1 MLFLYCVLLFSCLV
15 MLVAGVVEQ
24 RRHYANLA
32 HIPNRVLVN
41 GIRGKSSITRL
52 CAGALRGGGLV
63 TVAKTTGTA
72 ARFIHPDATE
82 EPVHRKFGIANVVEQ
97 IGIVRRAAA
106 YRPHALVMECMAVMP
121 ALQEINQ
128 SKLIQSTI
136 GVLCNVRE
144 DHVAE
149 MGPTLDDIARSL
161 SRSMPHGGICVTAE
175 RERFHVLQEEADAR
189 DCTLVYADPDTV
201 GDDEL
206 RGFSWF
212 TFKENVA
219 IALTV
224 AELLG
229 IDRETALQGMYD
241 APPDPGVLS
250 VERYVAPGGKR
261 LRFANVFAAND
272 PESTLMNINQLLDL
286 GAVDRPLNVVINCRP
301 DRVERNG
308 QMGAIIPDL
317 MPDKVFV
324 IGHPA
329 KSAIDAIPAE
339 WRGRAVD
346 LGGDQR
352 DGEEFMNELLGH
364 LSPSSSLVAIGNIH
378 GQGEILLE
386 HLAELPGFEDEPDE
400 PDELDRPGRAEPYG
414 AAPDREPP
422 YPGRP
427 PPRSRRTCRTS
438 TRTPTSPP
446 PRRPGTRSPRCR
458 GSTSTRRSSPGRPTR
473 TSPTRTSPD
482 RTRSGRA
489 QENPV
494 DPRSPHPRDRR
505 DRHRAG
511 PAVLPALLPDDEPLA
526 RRHDHPRLARAHPH
540 RGPAARRTRR
550 RHHRPD
556 VRAHP
561 RHPEVRHPL
570 RQAPLRGR
578 RPHRCPPPGHGGDR
592 APDEVPP
599 AVREPDPRLHRPR
612 PDRLPARPPAQGRH
626 PARHRL
632 RDPHDVRRPD
642 RGHPAR
648 LHAARLT
655 DAGPTTRTA
664 RSTPMT
670 AKSARRTHPVLHAAV
685 VALLLAGSAYFTYEL
700 RKEEQAKAPAV
711 LHVTDRAHQVGAQEG
726 AQKWERLKNPER
738 SVLRGADGAVLATF
752 TDGARTAS
760 LTGKSRT
767 FTEPATTTTR
777 VVTETWVR
785 LLPEGWRPGAERE
798 QWFQDWFKK
807 YYGSEED
814 DLFAIAFQY
823 GDQAPV
829 KKDAAGVQYAGDAI
843 FGPLNPNGS
852 EGNDLR
858 LEQSDFYDYL
868 GIPYTFRN
876 GTTERP
882 EKAKHRALDCSGFIR
897 TVFGYRGRFP

>member
-1 MLFLYCVLLFSCLV
+1 MLFLYCVLLFCCLV

-52 CAGALRGGGLV
+52 CAGALRGGGLL

-82 EPVHRKFGIANVVEQ
+82 EPVYRKFGIANVVEQ

-175 RERFHVLQEEADAR
+175 KERFHVLQEEADAR
-189 DCTLVYADPDTV
+189 NCTLVYADPDTV
-201 GDDEL
+201 SDEEL

-229 IDRETALQGMYD
+229 VDRETALQGMYD

-261 LRFANVFAAND
+261 VRFANVFAAND

-308 QMGAIIPDL
+308 QMGAIVPDL

-352 DGEEFMNELLGH
+352 DGEEFMNELIGH
-364 LSPSSSLVAIGNIH
+364 LGESSSLVAIGNIH

-386 HLAELPGFEDEPDE
+386 HLAELPGFEDEPDRDG
-400 PDELDRPGRAEPYG
+400 PDRDEPYRDEPYRDEPYRDEPYRDEPRA
-414 AAPDREPP
+414 AAPDR
-422 YPGRP
+422 
-427 PPRSRRTCRTS
+427 
-438 TRTPTSPP
+438 
-446 PRRPGTRSPRCR
+446 
-458 GSTSTRRSSPGRPTR
+458 
-473 TSPTRTSPD
+473 
-482 RTRSGRA
+482 
-489 QENPV
+489 
-494 DPRSPHPRDRR
+494 
-505 DRHRAG
+505 G
-511 PAVLPALLPDDEPLA
+511 PAVPRRAAPAQPLYVPHLDPYADLTAAQEARYAQPPVPRQYVHPQHQHQHPPHGQPWPPHPYEPQ
-526 RRHDHPRLARAHPH
+526 PY
-540 RGPAARRTRR
+540 
-550 RHHRPD
+550 
-556 VRAHP
+556 
-561 RHPEVRHPL
+561 
-570 RQAPLRGR
+570 
-578 RPHRCPPPGHGGDR
+578 
-592 APDEVPP
+592 
-599 AVREPDPRLHRPR
+599 EPDPNPQWQSPGDPR
-612 PDRLPARPPAQGRH
+612 
-626 PARHRL
+626 
-632 RDPHDVRRPD
+632 
-642 RGHPAR
+642 
-648 LHAARLT
+648 
-655 DAGPTTRTA
+655 
-664 RSTPMT
+664 
-670 AKSARRTHPVLHAAV
+670 
-685 VALLLAGSAYFTYEL
+685 
-700 RKEEQAKAPAV
+700 
-711 LHVTDRAHQVGAQEG
+711 
-726 AQKWERLKNPER
+726 
-738 SVLRGADGAVLATF
+738 
-752 TDGARTAS
+752 
-760 LTGKSRT
+760 
-767 FTEPATTTTR
+767 
-777 VVTETWVR
+777 
-785 LLPEGWRPGAERE
+785 
-798 QWFQDWFKK
+798 
-807 YYGSEED
+807 
-814 DLFAIAFQY
+814 
-823 GDQAPV
+823 
-829 KKDAAGVQYAGDAI
+829 
-843 FGPLNPNGS
+843 
-852 EGNDLR
+852 
-858 LEQSDFYDYL
+858 
-868 GIPYTFRN
+868 
-876 GTTERP
+876 
-882 EKAKHRALDCSGFIR
+882 
-897 TVFGYRGRFP
+897 